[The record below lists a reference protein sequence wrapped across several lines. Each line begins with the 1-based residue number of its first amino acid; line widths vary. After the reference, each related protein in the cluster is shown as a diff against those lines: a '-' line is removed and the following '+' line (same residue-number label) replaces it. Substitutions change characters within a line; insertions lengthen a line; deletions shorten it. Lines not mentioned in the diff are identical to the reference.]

1 MAIINLEILSCH
13 HSCNKFVIERL
24 FNLYK
29 DEQNKPQKG
38 LILKSLFICLIYIFI
53 KEPLWKFM
61 QNQLYLMIK

>member
-38 LILKSLFICLIYIFI
+38 TYS
-53 KEPLWKFM
+53 
-61 QNQLYLMIK
+61 